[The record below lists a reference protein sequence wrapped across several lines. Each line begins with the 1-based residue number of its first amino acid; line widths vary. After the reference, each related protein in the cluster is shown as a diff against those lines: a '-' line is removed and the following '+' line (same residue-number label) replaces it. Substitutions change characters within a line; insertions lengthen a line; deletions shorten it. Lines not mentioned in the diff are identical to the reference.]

1 MDRTMRAVYA
11 LAMLFGAICLRGME
25 IVDAYES
32 VSAAAGRAAREA
44 KEGFEGVKQDTS
56 EQKEAFEKEVRR
68 QLDAIQAGMATLQRK
83 VNTASDETRADLQ
96 RAITQLESKKA
107 EATKRLEDLHQA
119 SASTWSRLRDGMTDL
134 LQEVERS
141 YRDTVSA
148 LP

>member
-1 MDRTMRAVYA
+1 MRAVYA
-11 LAMLFGAICLRGME
+11 LALLFGAICAHGIE

-32 VSAAAGRAAREA
+32 SPGARRAARQA
-44 KEGFEGVKQDTS
+44 KEGFKAVKQDTS

-68 QLDAIQAGMATLQRK
+68 QLNAIQAGMATLQRK

-107 EATKRLEDLHQA
+107 EARKRLEDVHQA
-119 SASTWSRLRDGMTDL
+119 SASTWSRLRDGMTDF

>member
-1 MDRTMRAVYA
+1 MRAVIA
-11 LAMLFGAICLRGME
+11 LTMLLGAIWLQDID
-25 IVDAYES
+25 IVDAS
-32 VSAAAGRAAREA
+32 DSGPGTAGRAVREA
-44 KEGFEGVKQDTS
+44 NDDFEAVKRDAS

-68 QLDAIQAGMATLQRK
+68 QLDALQASIATLQRK

-96 RAITQLESKKA
+96 RAIEQLESKKA
-107 EATKRLEDLHQA
+107 EARMRLEDVHQA

-134 LQEVERS
+134 LQEVKRS